1 MKWLRISN
9 PGVFDVDSALNML
22 GASVKTGTNPIGMF
36 GSGTKYAL
44 AQACRDGVNVK
55 IATGEQ
61 VYTVGTDTK
70 KFRDVDFQKV
80 VLRSTTGGSI
90 KTPMT
95 TEFGAKDWKDV
106 WFIFR
111 ELYSNAIDEGNH
123 AIDVVDGIDVI
134 DGSTCIFLPYNNFKH
149 IYENL
154 ERYFTKKQEGIWVGE
169 GCVYRNNVFVGQWEG
184 CKINLNNSNIVINEC
199 RVMDLDYARTSLE
212 FQLRYCEDIN
222 VWIEFLKSSDEFLE
236 RMNVEINQ
244 YQSETAKVIHRAL
257 IAVYGENYCIC
268 PNVNDIVRDVQAI
281 GYVAVVLKGLSI
293 KSEHVKTFVSLDN
306 SQSCRFMNE
315 DEAIVFNKIRKSIAA
330 FIPACCQ
337 PEVKVISDGAAQIL
351 GQADML
357 NGIIYIRGT
366 LFQPALRKELVNTI
380 IHEFGHIITKKG
392 DYERPFTNFFIN
404 ALTELTM

>member
-9 PGVFDVDSALNML
+9 PGVFDVESALNML

-44 AQACRDGVNVK
+44 AQACRDRVSVK
-55 IATGEQ
+55 ISTGEKL
-61 VYTVGTDTK
+61 YSVGTTSK

-80 VLRSTTGGSI
+80 ILRSETGGTI

-123 AIDVVDGIDVI
+123 NIDVVDGVDVL
-134 DGSTCIFLPYNNFKH
+134 DGQTCVFLPYTNFKH
-149 IYENL
+149 IYDNL
-154 ERYFTKKQEGIWVGE
+154 EHYFTKHCEGLWVGD

-184 CKINLNNSNIVINEC
+184 CKINLNNSDIVINEC
-199 RVMDLDYARTSLE
+199 RVMDTDYARSTLE
-212 FQLRYCEDIN
+212 SFMRYCTDVD
-222 VWIEFLKSSDEFLE
+222 VWVEFFKSSRTFLD
-236 RMNVEINQ
+236 RMSVNVDK
-244 YQSETAKVIHRAL
+244 YQEETAKTIHKAL
-257 IAVYGENYCIC
+257 IEVYGENYCLC
-268 PNVNDIVRDVQAI
+268 PDVNDIVRDVQSM
-281 GYVAVVLKGLSI
+281 GYVAVVLHGLSI
-293 KSEHVKTFVSLDN
+293 KSNHVKTFASLDN
-306 SQSCRFMNE
+306 SQSCRFMNAE
-315 DEAIVFNKIRKSIAA
+315 EAEVFNKIRKSISA
-330 FIPACCQ
+330 FVPANCQ
-337 PEVKVISDGAAQIL
+337 PAIKVISDGAAQIL
-351 GQADML
+351 GQADMV

-366 LFQPALRKELVNTI
+366 LFQPAMRKELVNTI

-392 DYERPFTNFFIN
+392 DYDRPFTNFFVN